1 MRGAMASLGI
11 VGCGAVSHL
20 LVGRWVNSP
29 WLMPDLTLIGM
40 MLAMGRFPE
49 QAWRI
54 AGSGGWFAMIA
65 SVRQPGLV
73 GLAYAGAGGLAR
85 WIAVRWDVSR
95 PAVQLLAV
103 GLTEGLMI
111 LVALCV
117 ESARSPIVQVGLQVT
132 PTLCF
137 LSLVRVLTTVAGFFL
152 IRRVMEG

>member
-1 MRGAMASLGI
+1 MRGTVKSLGI

-29 WLMPDLTLIGM
+29 WLMPDLTLVGM

-54 AGSGGWFAMIA
+54 AGLSGWFAMIG

-73 GLAYAGAGGLAR
+73 GFAYAGAGGLAR
-85 WIAVRWDVSR
+85 WIATRWDVSR

-103 GLTEGLMI
+103 GLTEGFI
-111 LVALCV
+111 LIVTLCV
-117 ESARSPIVQVGLQVT
+117 ESTRSPLVQAGLRLT
-132 PTLCF
+132 PALCG
-137 LSLVRVLTTVAGFFL
+137 LSLVKVLTTVASFFL
-152 IRRVMEG
+152 IRRVIEG